1 MALQEIPADMVMA
14 SGSGLDPHIS
24 MENAE
29 YQLDRVADKWAAD
42 TKRDP
47 KQVHDEIEQIL
58 QQNAS
63 APFRGLAGEQFVN
76 VLQVNLALKDR
87 YGEPK

>member
-1 MALQEIPADMVMA
+1 MVTA

-24 MENAE
+24 MQNAE

-47 KQVHDEIEQIL
+47 KQVRVEIQQIL
-58 QQNAS
+58 DHNAW
-63 APFRGLAGEQFVN
+63 APFGGLAGDEFVN

-87 YGEPK
+87 CGEPR